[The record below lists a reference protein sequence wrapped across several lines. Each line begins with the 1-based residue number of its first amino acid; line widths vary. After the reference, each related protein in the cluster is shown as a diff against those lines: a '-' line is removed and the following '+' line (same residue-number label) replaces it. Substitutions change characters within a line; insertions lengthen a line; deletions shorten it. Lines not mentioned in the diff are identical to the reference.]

1 MLNRD
6 NTRVSIFENG
16 IQVDKELPKYS
27 RISKQVEA
35 ERKKQKLD
43 NNIEVMES
51 TPKADIQIV
60 QMVDNVTD
68 NKIDFTKLEKAGI
81 RDLNIYIHSKL
92 FNDVFNRYSMG
103 SWEGDM
109 SMATLSSNAKPK
121 QSIWR
126 RLSEK
131 LHSKEFENIIEFDVI
146 QFFFNIKQLTE
157 DSVNTYVDRV
167 LGYIMA
173 LKNVEMTGQKALK
186 EKLLHNI
193 VINRYESILYAKGI
207 YHVVFE
213 NELIE
218 FYKKSEKG
226 VNLTYIKNY
235 VRPLPQEVVDKIV
248 ETNELE
254 IFDNYVILHYDP
266 EKKSYQQT
274 LEEKKREYQ
283 KRRDPI
289 LFGVIQGSDKLYYI
303 TDWVDEYCDLTL
315 DKFAEV
321 LQVDKE
327 SLKLPAEIKVS

>member
-1 MLNRD
+1 MVNKE
-6 NTRVSIFENG
+6 NTRISIFEKG
-16 IQVDKELPKYS
+16 IVVDKDLPKYS
-27 RISKQVEA
+27 LIAKQVEA

-51 TPKADIQIV
+51 TPEADIQIV
-60 QMVDNVTD
+60 DNVTD
-68 NKIDFTKLEKAGI
+68 IKIDYKKFEEAGI

-103 SWEGDM
+103 IWEGDM
-109 SMATLSSNAKPK
+109 SRAELSNNAKPK
-121 QSIWR
+121 KSLWI

-131 LHSKEFENIIEFDVI
+131 LHSKEFEDIIEFDVF
-146 QFFFNIKQLTE
+146 QFFTNIKQLTE
-157 DSVNTYVDRV
+157 ESVETYTNRI
-167 LGYIMA
+167 LGYIIA
-173 LKNVEMTGQKALK
+173 LKNAETTGQKALK
-186 EKLLHNI
+186 EKLLRNI
-193 VINRYESILYAKGI
+193 VINRYESILYARGI

-213 NELIE
+213 SELLE

-226 VNLTYIKNY
+226 VDLTYIKNF
-235 VRPLPQEVVDKIV
+235 VRPLPNEVVMKIQ
-248 ETNELE
+248 EMNQLE

-321 LQVDKE
+321 LQVSKE